1 MAGHRRRESDLE
13 LLLISRRRP
22 RRCLLPIWAWVRR
35 RVLSP
40 IRTLSRREAAAS
52 APASIAAMTIPEVTM
67 AAGAVSRNQP
77 FSGVKAKPLDVV
89 A

>member
-1 MAGHRRRESDLE
+1 M
-13 LLLISRRRP
+13 
-22 RRCLLPIWAWVRR
+22 
-35 RVLSP
+35 SP
-40 IRTLSRREAAAS
+40 IRTLSRREAASS
-52 APASIAAMTIPEVTM
+52 ALASIAAMTIAEVTM